1 MAWYKAQWAYRS
13 DLWPEPIAEGAVL
26 DVTDDQAA
34 MLNRDSPGV
43 LKPVKMAEVDDKP
56 KDKPKPKAED
66 KPKARVVEEPPKTT
80 AKRSPRKRTKAD

>member
-43 LKPVKMAEVDDKP
+43 LKPVKMVE
-56 KDKPKPKAED
+56 DKPKPKPKEQ
-66 KPKARVVEEPPKTT
+66 PKARVVEEPPKTT